1 MAIAWWFDTGIHYK
15 MASDISMEYGSLANY
30 WQRPTIRGNVPLGFS
45 HVAPTALIYGAAT
58 FLSIIAFAVEIFKK
72 LQRKNSTKEREKKQK
87 QLKRAKYEL
96 KLQTMYQ
103 RQMDSTRSIVS
114 RTSDRLFTLL
124 DVPGNRTMPEVQ

>member
-15 MASDISMEYGSLANY
+15 MASDISMEYGSLANS

-87 QLKRAKYEL
+87 QLLMEK
-96 KLQTMYQ
+96 
-103 RQMDSTRSIVS
+103 TRI
-114 RTSDRLFTLL
+114 TLL
-124 DVPGNRTMPEVQ
+124 LMFHLFENSVPA